1 MKDKLAEAAQS
12 GAWSEED
19 LNAVREKHRQAQ
31 WYFDFCYV
39 ENSEGA
45 HNSELSMH
53 CLDTADAKISDAM
66 ALLEKQTT

>member
-1 MKDKLAEAAQS
+1 MLGKIEGSKRRGQQSMRSLDGITDSSLSKLQELVM
-12 GAWSEED
+12 D
-19 LNAVREKHRQAQ
+19 R
-31 WYFDFCYV
+31 V

-53 CLDTADAKISDAM
+53 CLDTADARIDEAM